1 MSALAPDWGSPPCWD
16 HHANRWAY
24 HCGKRRHGSG
34 CGVHNLSCAIGPKDI
49 AQHGEPES
57 AVARDVTGV
66 GSDLLVDDEY
76 PVRLFSAWAL
86 HSRGDKVAEARNG
99 EVSIN
104 ILNADFFNLLIA
116 DMIMSKV
123 IDAPIITTEREKPPR
138 YWWSVFQ
145 TTPTSRYW
153 PKLKRWSACCFAQTI
168 QSETVGGQGSE
179 NFGTSIKYV
188 LTSGYGSLNLRT
200 KKELAEK
207 NKQGTLRAC
216 LI

>member
-1 MSALAPDWGSPPCWD
+1 VLAPDWGSPPCWD

-24 HCGKRRHGSG
+24 RCGKRRRGSG
-34 CGVHNLSCAIGPKDI
+34 CGVHNLSYPIGPKDI
-49 AQHGEPES
+49 AQHDEPES

-66 GSDLLVDDEY
+66 GSDLLVDDED

-86 HSRGDKVAEARNG
+86 HSRGDKVTEARNG
-99 EVSIN
+99 EVSVN
-104 ILNADFFNLLIA
+104 ILNAESFDLLIA
-116 DMIMSKV
+116 NMIMSKV

-145 TTPTSRYW
+145 TTPTNRCW
-153 PKLKRWSACCFAQTI
+153 PKLKRWSTCCFAQTI

-188 LTSGYGSLNLRT
+188 LTSGYGILNLRT

>member
-1 MSALAPDWGSPPCWD
+1 
-16 HHANRWAY
+16 
-24 HCGKRRHGSG
+24 
-34 CGVHNLSCAIGPKDI
+34 VT
-49 AQHGEPES
+49 
-57 AVARDVTGV
+57 RDVTGV
-66 GSDLLVDDEY
+66 GSDLLVDDED
-76 PVRLFSAWAL
+76 PVCLFSAWAL

-99 EVSIN
+99 EVPVN
-104 ILNADFFNLLIA
+104 ILNAESFDLLIA
-116 DMIMSKV
+116 NMIMSKV
-123 IDAPIITTEREKPPR
+123 IDAPVITTEREKPPR

-145 TTPTSRYW
+145 TTPTNRCW
-153 PKLKRWSACCFAQTI
+153 PKLKRWSTCCFAQTI

-207 NKQGTLRAC
+207 NKQGTLKAC